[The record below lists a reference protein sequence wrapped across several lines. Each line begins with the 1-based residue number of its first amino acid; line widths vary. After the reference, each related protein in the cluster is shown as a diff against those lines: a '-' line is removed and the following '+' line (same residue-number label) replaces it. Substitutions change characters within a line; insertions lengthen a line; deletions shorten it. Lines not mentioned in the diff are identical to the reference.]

1 MKGIT
6 KLMAVS
12 LLPVLI
18 AGCFLDDDDNNNSPP
33 PAQPTPTTSLRIIH
47 ASPDAPTV
55 NVFAGDEILAGLENV
70 DYQVASP
77 RLTLDA
83 GSYDV
88 RVEANVP
95 GGNVDVITATL
106 SLAADTSYDVLAV
119 DTVADEIEALVVENS
134 AAEVGAGNVRVQVV
148 HAAPGAPEVDIYVTA
163 PDADLA
169 AAAPLDTLAFRD
181 FTVQVEVAAGD
192 YRIRITPAGQQ
203 TVVFDSATVPLAAGA
218 DLLIAATDN
227 VGTGTSPVTLLV
239 ADGTGSSKIRDS
251 AATADLRVVHAVSD
265 APAVDINAGNAL
277 TLVGAAEFLDT
288 TAYLSLAAGDYL
300 IDIAAAGTDN
310 TVIDDAIVTLEQ
322 GVFYTAIAN
331 GTLATIDLDLLVDMP
346 RAVAT
351 EAKVRIIHAA
361 PSAGEVDI
369 YVTADG
375 EIDAVEPAFSAV
387 PYSADALAET
397 QYVALA
403 EGGYVV
409 TVTAAGSKDAALQ
422 TPLLNLQAGGVYTAI
437 AADGS
442 MMGAGPQLILLDALD
457 DTPPALGQPGLRVT
471 HASAD
476 APTVNVIANGDALLN
491 NVDYQTASARLAV
504 AAGNYAVRVEA
515 NLPGAMS
522 ADVIT
527 ADLTLDAG
535 NNYEVLAIG
544 SVAADTLGPLVIAN
558 SAFGVA
564 YDNVRVQIVHAAP
577 QAPQVD
583 IYVTAPGADLST
595 EQPVASAA
603 FGEFSAQLLVPAGNY
618 QIRLTPAGEQTVVF
632 DSGTVPLAAGADLLI
647 AATENVA
654 TGTSPVSLLVADGT
668 ASSVILDSDAAAH
681 IRVVHAVADAPAVDV
696 IANNALTLVDAA
708 AFLDATDY
716 ITVDAGD
723 YLLDI
728 AADADGTVV
737 IDDAPVTLAAG
748 AFYTAIANNTLAAL
762 DLDLLTDTPRAVA
775 TEARVRIIHAS
786 PGAGNV
792 DIYVSADGEIG
803 AIDPAFADV
812 PYNTGTLAETGY
824 VGLAAGDYV
833 VTVTAAGS
841 KVEALE
847 TGVLSLQA
855 GMIYTA
861 IAVDGNMPADPPQLI
876 LLDGLAATP

>member
-1 MKGIT
+1 
-6 KLMAVS
+6 MAVS
-12 LLPVLI
+12 LLPLFV
-18 AGCFLDDDDNNNSPP
+18 AGCFLDDDDDNNSPP
-33 PAQPTPTTSLRIIH
+33 PPETTPSASLRIIH

-55 NVFAGDEILAGLENV
+55 NVFAGDAILAGLENV

-95 GGNVDVITATL
+95 GGNIDVITQTL
-106 SLAADTSYDVLAV
+106 TLDGDTTYDVLAV
-119 DTVADEIEALVVENS
+119 DTVADEVEALIVENS
-134 AAEVGAGNVRVQVV
+134 ASDIGAGNVRVQVV
-148 HAAPGAPEVDIYVTA
+148 HAAPGAPAVDIYVTA

-169 AAAPLDTLAFRD
+169 MAAALDTLAFRE
-181 FTVQVEVAAGD
+181 FTDQVEVAAGD
-192 YRIRITPAGQQ
+192 YRIRITPEGQQ

-218 DLLIAATDN
+218 DLLIVATDN
-227 VGTGTSPVTLLV
+227 VSTGNSPVTLLV
-239 ADGTGSSKIRDS
+239 ADGTGSAKIRDS
-251 AATADLRVVHAVSD
+251 AATAELRVVHAVSD
-265 APAVDINAGNAL
+265 APAVDINANNAL
-277 TLVGAAEFLDT
+277 TLVDGAAFLAT
-288 TAYLSLAAGDYL
+288 TAYLPLEPGDYM
-300 IDIAAAGTDN
+300 IDIATAGTDT
-310 TVIDDAIVTLEQ
+310 TVVDDAVVTLEQ

-331 GTLATIDLDLLVDMP
+331 GTLAGDAVDLDLLIDMP

-361 PSAGEVDI
+361 PSAGTVDI

-375 EIDAVEPAFSAV
+375 EITDVDPAFSAV
-387 PYSADALAET
+387 PYSTDALAET
-397 QYVALA
+397 MYVALA
-403 EGGYVV
+403 EGAYVV
-409 TVTAAGSKDAALQ
+409 TVTPTGSKDEALE
-422 TPLLNLQAGGVYTAI
+422 TSVLNLMAGGVYTAI

-457 DTPPALGQPGLRVT
+457 ATPPTLGQPSLRVT
-471 HASAD
+471 HASPD
-476 APTVNVIANGDALLN
+476 APTVNVFANGDALLN
-491 NVDYQTASARLAV
+491 DVDYQTASAWLPVPADD
-504 AAGNYAVRVEA
+504 YAVRVEA
-515 NLPGAMS
+515 NLPGAMTT
-522 ADVIT
+522 DVIT
-527 ADLTLDAG
+527 ADLALAAG
-535 NNYEVLAIG
+535 NTYEVLAIG
-544 SVAADTLGPLVIAN
+544 SVGAGTLGPLVIEN

-564 YDNVRVQIVHAAP
+564 YDNVRVQVVHAAP

-583 IYVTAPGADLST
+583 IYVTAPDADLSDA
-595 EQPVASAA
+595 QPVATAS
-603 FGEFSAQLLVPAGNY
+603 FGEFTGQLIVPAGDY
-618 QIRLTPAGEQTVVF
+618 QIRLTPAGDQTVVF

-668 ASSVILDSDAAAH
+668 ASSVILDGNAQAH
-681 IRVVHAVADAPAVDV
+681 IRVVHAAADAPVVDV
-696 IANNALTLVDAA
+696 IANNAVTLVDGA

-716 ITVDAGD
+716 ITVDAGN

-728 AADADGTVV
+728 AADADGAVV

-748 AFYTAIANNTLAAL
+748 VFYTAIANNTLAAL

-803 AIDPAFADV
+803 AIDPAFPNV

-861 IAVDGNMPADPPQLI
+861 IAVDGNMLADPPQLI
-876 LLDGLAATP
+876 LLDGLATP